1 MRKTNLLKKG
11 IAVLLAFA
19 LVGLFASCKKDA
31 EDSKYKAVYA
41 GITFQ
46 DGGEKADVDEMI
58 EYFDLVSETDYTLSG
73 TTFTFTDAGFAKYLA
88 GISYSSSD
96 PYVAF
101 VVYKGEP
108 IMPITQSLITMA
120 LAKGLTEGTDFTY
133 AGNNQLIILT
143 DAGYAKGEQLFGEYD
158 ED

>member
-1 MRKTNLLKKG
+1 MRKSNLLKKG

-41 GITFQ
+41 GITLQ

-73 TTFTFTDAGFAKYLA
+73 TTFTFTDAGFAKYLSKM
-88 GISYSSSD
+88 GGSYVT
-96 PYVAF
+96 YVAF
-101 VVYKGEP
+101 VIYNGEP
-108 IMPITQSLITMA
+108 IMPVTQEDIDKFLDA
-120 LAKGLTEGTDFTY
+120 GLSEGTDFTY
-133 AGNNQLIILT
+133 AGNKQLIILT
-143 DAGYAKGEQLFGEYD
+143 DAGYAKGEQLFGDDD